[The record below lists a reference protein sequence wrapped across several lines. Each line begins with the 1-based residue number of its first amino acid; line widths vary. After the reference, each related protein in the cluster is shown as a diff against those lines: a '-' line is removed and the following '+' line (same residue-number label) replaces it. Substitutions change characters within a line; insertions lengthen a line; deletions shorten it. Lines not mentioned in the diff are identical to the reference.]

1 MPTLGGRWPGLGAA
15 GGSARAASSPLGAA
29 YLPRGRQGP
38 VHVEEAER
46 RAARSHDLKFHA
58 APNRT
63 RWHLELGTE
72 LPGSAPVP
80 QSTPGGEEST
90 PTMLKT
96 SFSCSLSGLQIPD
109 CNASYAGLLRPS
121 MRPQRSRGQVGFAS
135 GSRQPGHGKK
145 VGGGN

>member
-46 RAARSHDLKFHA
+46 RAARSHDLRFHA

-96 SFSCSLSGLQIPD
+96 SFSCSLWTTDPRLQCVVRRLVTAEHAPSEIPG
-109 CNASYAGLLRPS
+109 AGGIRFRQQAARPW
-121 MRPQRSRGQVGFAS
+121 
-135 GSRQPGHGKK
+135 
-145 VGGGN
+145 